1 MKLTLSANKTI
12 CRAAELC
19 FKSTE
24 LGQKVSS
31 LWPLLEKDAFNI
43 VA

>member
-12 CRAAELC
+12 CRAGEL
-19 FKSTE
+19 SI
-24 LGQKVSS
+24 KVQNWVKNVASS
-31 LWPLLEKDAFNI
+31 WPLLEKDAFNI